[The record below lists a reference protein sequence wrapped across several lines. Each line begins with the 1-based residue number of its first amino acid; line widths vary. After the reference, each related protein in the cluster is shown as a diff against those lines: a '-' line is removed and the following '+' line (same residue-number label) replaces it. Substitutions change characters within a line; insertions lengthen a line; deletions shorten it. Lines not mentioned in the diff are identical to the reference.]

1 MTQTR
6 IRIGH
11 VAIEGMPRMA
21 SGEAFGKRL
30 EAAVAAA
37 FRQPPAA
44 LRQAALS
51 LPQIRLTLHHG
62 ASETDVALAVANALR
77 DAVARAR

>member
-1 MTQTR
+1 MTQAT

-11 VAIEGMPRMA
+11 VAIEGMARMA
-21 SGEAFGKRL
+21 SGEAFGNRL

-37 FRQPPAA
+37 LRQPPAG
-44 LRQAALS
+44 LRQAAMS
-51 LPQIRLTLHHG
+51 LPLLRLTLHHG
-62 ASETDVALAVANALR
+62 ASEADVALAVANALR

>member
-11 VAIEGMPRMA
+11 VAIDGMTRMA
-21 SGEAFGKRL
+21 SGDAFGKRL
-30 EAAVAAA
+30 QAAVAAA
-37 FRQPPAA
+37 LRQPPAG
-44 LRQAALS
+44 LRQAAVS
-51 LPQIRLTLHHG
+51 LPQLRVTLHHG
-62 ASETDVALAVANALR
+62 ASETDVASAVANALR